1 MAFSIFHGPPPPS
14 THEVVPLLLLL
25 YGPLASFSADALV
38 DRRDS

>member
-1 MAFSIFHGPPPPS
+1 MVPPPPF
-14 THEVVPLLLLL
+14 THEVVPLLLLLLL

>member
-1 MAFSIFHGPPPPS
+1 MAFSIFHGPPPS